1 MIPAGTMGM
10 EGLREYGLR
19 QRALEWVGIG
29 LFVPLACLSA
39 WRLVDATGGW
49 LLPVA
54 LAAALVAW
62 AMSDLLSGLVHW
74 AFDTYGSVH
83 TPFIGP
89 AFIRPFREHHF
100 DPLAI
105 TRHDF
110 VETNGSNCL
119 ACSPLLVGA
128 SWMPLEATLLAGAQ
142 AVMLFTALGV
152 LATNQ
157 CHKWAHMEPAR
168 VPAPVRWAQ
177 SAGLVLS
184 PTHHKLH
191 HTAPFD
197 SHFCTSNGWLNEPLN
212 RLLRAW
218 R

>member
-1 MIPAGTMGM
+1 MK
-10 EGLREYGLR
+10 ELREYGTR
-19 QRALEWVGIG
+19 QRTLEWLGIG
-29 LFVPLACLSA
+29 LFVPLAGWSA
-39 WRLVDATGGW
+39 WRLVEATGAW
-49 LLPVA
+49 FVPVA

-62 AMSDLLSGLVHW
+62 ATSDLLSGLVHW
-74 AFDTYGSVH
+74 AFDTYGSVQ
-83 TPFIGP
+83 TPLVGA

-119 ACSPLLVGA
+119 ACSPLLIAA
-128 SWMPLEATLLAGAQ
+128 SVMPLEAAAWIAAQ
-142 AVMLFTALGV
+142 SFMLFTALGV

-157 CHKWAHMEPAR
+157 CHKWAHADEAAR
-168 VPAPVRWAQ
+168 PAPVRWAQ
-177 SAGLVLS
+177 RAGLLLS
-184 PTHHKLH
+184 PEHHKLH

-197 SHFCTSNGWLNEPLN
+197 SHFCTSNGWLNTPLN
-212 RLLRAW
+212 RILRAW

>member
-1 MIPAGTMGM
+1 MK
-10 EGLREYGLR
+10 ELREYGTR
-19 QRALEWVGIG
+19 QRTLEWLGIG
-29 LFVPLACLSA
+29 LFVPLAVWSA
-39 WRLVDATGGW
+39 WRLVEATGAW
-49 LLPVA
+49 FVPVA

-62 AMSDLLSGLVHW
+62 ATSDLLSGLVHW
-74 AFDTYGSVH
+74 AFDTYGSVQ
-83 TPFIGP
+83 TPFVGA

-119 ACSPLLVGA
+119 ACSPLLIAA
-128 SWMPLEATLLAGAQ
+128 SVMPLDAAPLVAAQ
-142 AVMLFTALGV
+142 SFMLFTALGV

-157 CHKWAHMEPAR
+157 CHKWAHADVAARPAL
-168 VPAPVRWAQ
+168 VRWAQ
-177 SAGLVLS
+177 RAGLLLS
-184 PTHHKLH
+184 PEHHKLH

-197 SHFCTSNGWLNEPLN
+197 SHFCTSNGWLNTPLN
-212 RLLRAW
+212 RILRAW

>member
-1 MIPAGTMGM
+1 MK
-10 EGLREYGLR
+10 ELREYGTR
-19 QRALEWVGIG
+19 QRTLEWLGIG
-29 LFVPLACLSA
+29 LFVPLAVWSA
-39 WRLVDATGGW
+39 WRLVEATGAW
-49 LLPVA
+49 FVPVA
-54 LAAALVAW
+54 LAAALAAW
-62 AMSDLLSGLVHW
+62 AASDLLSGLVHW
-74 AFDTYGSVH
+74 AFDTYGSVQ
-83 TPFIGP
+83 TPFVGA

-119 ACSPLLVGA
+119 ACSPLLIAA
-128 SWMPLEATLLAGAQ
+128 SVMPLDAAPLVAAQ
-142 AVMLFTALGV
+142 SFMLFTALGV

-157 CHKWAHMEPAR
+157 CHKWAHADVAARPAL
-168 VPAPVRWAQ
+168 VRWAQ
-177 SAGLVLS
+177 RAGLLLS
-184 PTHHKLH
+184 PEHHKLH

-197 SHFCTSNGWLNEPLN
+197 SHFCTSNGWLNAPLN

>member
-1 MIPAGTMGM
+1 MRTQGLDAYGTG
-10 EGLREYGLR
+10 
-19 QRALEWVGIG
+19 QRALEWAGIG
-29 LFVPLACLSA
+29 LFVPLASYSA
-39 WRLVDATGGW
+39 LRLADATGAW
-49 LLPVA
+49 FVMAA

-62 AMSDLLSGLVHW
+62 AISDLLSGLVHW
-74 AFDTYGSVH
+74 AFDTFGSIH
-83 TPFIGP
+83 TPLIGP
-89 AFIRPFREHHF
+89 AFIRPFREHHA

-110 VETNGSNCL
+110 VEINGSNCL
-119 ACSPLLVGA
+119 ACSPLLVAA
-128 SWMPLEATLLAGAQ
+128 SWMPLEAPILVGAQ

-177 SAGLVLS
+177 RAGLVLS
-184 PTHHKLH
+184 REHHQLH
-191 HTAPFD
+191 HSAPFD
-197 SHFCTSNGWLNEPLN
+197 SHFCTSNGWLNAPLN

>member
-1 MIPAGTMGM
+1 MQ
-10 EGLREYGLR
+10 GLREYGAG
-19 QRALEWVGIG
+19 QRTLEWAGIG
-29 LFVPLACLSA
+29 LYVPLACWSL
-39 WRLVDATGGW
+39 WRLVETTGPYF
-49 LLPVA
+49 LPVA
-54 LAAALVAW
+54 LAAALCAW
-62 AMSDLLSGLVHW
+62 AASDLLSGLVHW
-74 AFDTYGSVH
+74 GFDTYGSVH

-119 ACSPLLVGA
+119 ACSPLLVAA
-128 SWMPLEATLLAGAQ
+128 SWMPLEAAPWIGVQ
-142 AVMLFTALGV
+142 AFMVFTALGV

-157 CHKWAHMEPAR
+157 CHKWAHMDEAATPAI
-168 VPAPVRWAQ
+168 ARWAQ
-177 SAGLVLS
+177 RAGLVLS
-184 PTHHKLH
+184 REHHQLHHK
-191 HTAPFD
+191 APFD
-197 SHFCTSNGWLNEPLN
+197 SHFCTSNGWLNAPLN